1 MGLLIV
7 PLVLVVLGFLFTMQ
21 QDARQQAIEDRR
33 AQREQELEN
42 HRAESARELE
52 QQRARDEALQGYLD
66 QMGTL
71 MLEDLS
77 DPKVRTLARAQT
89 LSVLKRLDSSRKTE
103 VMHFLLE
110 AELLHSVGERG
121 PVIELGGAMM
131 SDTDL
136 SGANLS
142 GANLSGADLRNSDL
156 SEANLSQANLSDT
169 KLSEAFMP
177 HADLSDASLSGAD
190 LRNSDLSY
198 ADLSDA
204 TLNYADLSNANLSQ
218 VFLWNTDLSRAL
230 GVTDGQ
236 LAQARSLQFATM
248 PNGQKYE
255 DWIKSK
261 GSGENGE
268 NSSP

>member
-1 MGLLIV
+1 VAVIVETGFRGKTVWDLMGLLIV

-156 SEANLSQANLSDT
+156 S
-169 KLSEAFMP
+169 
-177 HADLSDASLSGAD
+177 
-190 LRNSDLSY
+190 Y